1 MPALT
6 KDHSSARRRSAGVV
20 VVRRHADRWQCLV
33 LRAYAYWD
41 FPKGSLEPGEAPLAA
56 AIREVAEETGLAGLD
71 FRWGEAFRET
81 EPYSGGKIARYYVA
95 EAPTGDVTLPVNP
108 ELGRPEHDEFRW
120 LSFEEARRLLVP
132 RVQRI
137 AEWAEG
143 LLTSSPPH

>member
-20 VVRRHADRWQCLV
+20 VVRRHVDRWQCLL

-56 AIREVAEETGLAGLD
+56 AIREVEEETGLAGLV
-71 FRWGEAFRET
+71 FRWGEAFRDT

-95 EAPTGDVTLPVNP
+95 EAPAGDVTLPVSP

-120 LSFEEARRLLVP
+120 LSFAEAKRLLVP

-143 LLTSSPPH
+143 LLTPPPP

>member
-41 FPKGSLEPGEAPLAA
+41 FPKGALEAGEAPLAA
-56 AIREVAEETGLAGLD
+56 AIREVEEETGLAGLV
-71 FRWGEAFRET
+71 FRWGEAFRDT

-95 EAPTGDVTLPVNP
+95 EAPAGDVTLPVSP

-120 LSFEEARRLLVP
+120 LSFEEAKRLLVP

-143 LLTSSPPH
+143 LLTPPPP